1 MAKSLE
7 AKRLGTPT
15 TSLPLYSI
23 GQNKLHG
30 QVQIEEVKKQTPVLN
45 ERSHNVPLHTG
56 TTGVVPSWQAIY
68 HTSGR
73 GGWVQQGDFLDEGV
87 LFLGFEGKVGV
98 FQVARVKP
106 WR

>member
-30 QVQIEEVKKQTPVLN
+30 QVQIEEVKKQTLFSMRGATMSGGPYRDH
-45 ERSHNVPLHTG
+45 RSC
-56 TTGVVPSWQAIY
+56 AILASNLSY
-68 HTSGR
+68 FEE
-73 GGWVQQGDFLDEGV
+73 GWVGAAGRLPG
-87 LFLGFEGKVGV
+87 
-98 FQVARVKP
+98 
-106 WR
+106 

>member
-30 QVQIEEVKKQTPVLN
+30 QVQIEEVKRNRLLFSMRGATM
-45 ERSHNVPLHTG
+45 SHYIQGPQEFAILASNLSYFG
-56 TTGVVPSWQAIY
+56 RVV
-68 HTSGR
+68 G
-73 GGWVQQGDFLDEGV
+73 QQGDFLDEGYCSWV
-87 LFLGFEGKVGV
+87 LK
-98 FQVARVKP
+98 AK
-106 WR
+106 